1 MNIAEVLRKKIDSNQ
16 YVLTEFE
23 SKDLIKEIGISVPD
37 QKLTLTKEETSAA
50 SEEIGY
56 PVVLKLMAEDI
67 VHKSD
72 TGAVK
77 LNLRSKEDVEQAYD
91 DLIKIPSQT
100 EKKISVQKMA
110 AEPITELIIG
120 MTTDAQFGPA
130 LMFGIGGILV
140 ELLEDVS
147 FRIAPI
153 TEYDAKEMIHE
164 IKGFPILDGY
174 RGKPKADI
182 DAIVEVLL
190 KISDLVVKHEEIN
203 EMDLNPVFI
212 GLELQVIS
220 DTNRGDDQTQFR
232 GTLSANCCDSI
243 EKIASLLGIYQG
255 N

>member
-1 MNIAEVLRKKIDSNQ
+1 MNIAELLSKKIEAGQN
-16 YVLTEFE
+16 VLTEFE
-23 SKDLIKEIGISVPD
+23 SKNLLKEIGIPIPA
-37 QKLTLTKEETSAA
+37 QKLTKTKEKTIASA
-50 SEEIGY
+50 EEIGF
-56 PVVLKLMAEDI
+56 PVVLKLMAEDV

-77 LNLRSKEDVEQAYD
+77 LNIKTKEEAEKAFDELMNIQAQ
-91 DLIKIPSQT
+91 S
-100 EKKISVQKMA
+100 EKMISVQKMA
-110 AEPITELIIG
+110 DEPITELIIG

-140 ELLEDVS
+140 EILEDVS

-182 DAIVEVLL
+182 KAIVDTLL
-190 KISDLVVKHEEIN
+190 KISDLVVKNEDIF

-212 GLELQVIS
+212 YEKGLSCVDARIILKKKE
-220 DTNRGDDQTQFR
+220 
-232 GTLSANCCDSI
+232 
-243 EKIASLLGIYQG
+243 
-255 N
+255 

>member
-1 MNIAEVLRKKIDSNQ
+1 MDISELLKNKLESNQ
-16 YVLTEFE
+16 TVLTEFE
-23 SKDLIKEIGISVPD
+23 SKNLLKEIGIPIPE
-37 QKLTLTKEETSAA
+37 QELAITKEETIAVA
-50 SEEIGY
+50 KKIGF

-77 LNLRSKEDVEQAYD
+77 LNINNEVEIATAYD
-91 DLIKIPSQT
+91 ELMKIPSQS
-100 EKKISVQKMA
+100 EKSISVQKMA

-153 TEYDAKEMIHE
+153 TEYDAREQIHE

-174 RGKPKADI
+174 RGKPKADL
-182 DAIVEVLL
+182 DAIVNTLL
-190 KISDLVVKHEEIN
+190 KISDLVIKHEEIN

-212 GLELQVIS
+212 YESGLVCVDARIILKKPE
-220 DTNRGDDQTQFR
+220 T
-232 GTLSANCCDSI
+232 
-243 EKIASLLGIYQG
+243 K
-255 N
+255 

>member
-1 MNIAEVLRKKIDSNQ
+1 MDISELLKNKLGSNQ
-16 YVLTEFE
+16 TVLTEFE
-23 SKDLIKEIGISVPD
+23 SKNLLKEIGIPIPEQELAV
-37 QKLTLTKEETSAA
+37 TKEETIAVA
-50 SEEIGY
+50 KKIGF

-77 LNLRSKEDVEQAYD
+77 LNINNEVEIATAYD
-91 DLIKIPSQT
+91 ELMKIPSQS
-100 EKKISVQKMA
+100 EKSISVQKMA
-110 AEPITELIIG
+110 DEPITELIIG

-153 TEYDAKEMIHE
+153 TEYDAREQIHE

-174 RGKPKADI
+174 RGKPKADL
-182 DAIVEVLL
+182 DAIVNTLL
-190 KISDLVVKHEEIN
+190 KISDLVIKHEEIN

-212 GLELQVIS
+212 YESGLVCVDARIILKKP
-220 DTNRGDDQTQFR
+220 
-232 GTLSANCCDSI
+232 
-243 EKIASLLGIYQG
+243 EKK
-255 N
+255 

>member
-1 MNIAEVLRKKIDSNQ
+1 MNISELLKKKLELNQ
-16 YVLTEFE
+16 TVLTEFE
-23 SKDLIKEIGISVPD
+23 SKELLKEIGISIPD
-37 QKLTLTKEETSAA
+37 QKLTSTKEETVSAA
-50 SEEIGY
+50 KGIGF

-77 LNLRSKEDVEQAYD
+77 LN
-91 DLIKIPSQT
+91 IKNEEETANAFEELMNIPSQA
-100 EKKISVQKMA
+100 EKLISVQKMA
-110 AEPITELIIG
+110 DEPITELIIG

-153 TEYDAKEMIHE
+153 TEYDAREMIKE

-182 DAIVEVLL
+182 DAIVQTLL
-190 KISDLVVKHEEIN
+190 KVSALVTKHEEIY
-203 EMDLNPVFI
+203 EIDLNPVFI
-212 GLELQVIS
+212 YEKGLICVDARIILKKP
-220 DTNRGDDQTQFR
+220 
-232 GTLSANCCDSI
+232 
-243 EKIASLLGIYQG
+243 EK
-255 N
+255 

>member
-1 MNIAEVLRKKIDSNQ
+1 MNIAEVLKNKIESDQ
-16 YVLTEFE
+16 TVLTEFE
-23 SKDLIKEIGISVPD
+23 SKELLQEIGI
-37 QKLTLTKEETSAA
+37 LTPAQNLTSSKEETLTAA
-50 SEEIGY
+50 EEIGF
-56 PVVLKLMAEDI
+56 PIVLKLIAEDI

-77 LNLRSKEDVEQAYD
+77 LNLKTKEEVENAYD
-91 DLIKIPSQT
+91 ELLKIPT
-100 EKKISVQKMA
+100 EKERKISVQKMA
-110 AEPITELIIG
+110 DEPITELIIG

-147 FRIAPI
+147 FRIAPV
-153 TEYDAKEMIHE
+153 TEYDCNEMIHE

-182 DAIVEVLL
+182 DAIINTLMI
-190 KISDLVVKHEEIN
+190 ISDLVVKHEEIN

-212 GLELQVIS
+212 YEKGLICVDARIILK
-220 DTNRGDDQTQFR
+220 NR
-232 GTLSANCCDSI
+232 
-243 EKIASLLGIYQG
+243 EKV

>member
-1 MNIAEVLRKKIDSNQ
+1 MNISELLKNKLESNQ
-16 YVLTEFE
+16 TVLTEFE
-23 SKDLIKEIGISVPD
+23 SKNLLKEIGIPIPE
-37 QKLTLTKEETSAA
+37 QELATTKEETIAFA
-50 SEEIGY
+50 KKIGF

-77 LNLRSKEDVEQAYD
+77 LNIKNIDETAQAYD
-91 DLIKIPSQT
+91 ELMKIPSQS
-100 EKKISVQKMA
+100 EKSISIQKMA
-110 AEPITELIIG
+110 DEPITELIIG

-153 TEYDAKEMIHE
+153 TEYDAREQIHE

-182 DAIVEVLL
+182 DAIVNTLL
-190 KISDLVVKHEEIN
+190 TISDLVTKYEEIN

-212 GLELQVIS
+212 YEKGLICVDARIILKKP
-220 DTNRGDDQTQFR
+220 
-232 GTLSANCCDSI
+232 
-243 EKIASLLGIYQG
+243 EK
-255 N
+255 

>member
-1 MNIAEVLRKKIDSNQ
+1 MDISELLKNKLESNQ
-16 YVLTEFE
+16 TVLTEFE
-23 SKDLIKEIGISVPD
+23 SKNLLKEIGIPIPE
-37 QKLTLTKEETSAA
+37 QELAITKEETIAVA
-50 SEEIGY
+50 KKIGF

-77 LNLRSKEDVEQAYD
+77 LNINNEVEIATAYD
-91 DLIKIPSQT
+91 ELMKIPSQS
-100 EKKISVQKMA
+100 EKSISVQKMA
-110 AEPITELIIG
+110 VEPITELIIG

-153 TEYDAKEMIHE
+153 TEYDAREQIHE

-174 RGKPKADI
+174 RGKPKADL
-182 DAIVEVLL
+182 DAIVNTLL
-190 KISDLVVKHEEIN
+190 KISDLVIKHEEIN

-212 GLELQVIS
+212 YESGLVCVDARIILKKPE
-220 DTNRGDDQTQFR
+220 T
-232 GTLSANCCDSI
+232 
-243 EKIASLLGIYQG
+243 K
-255 N
+255 

>member
-1 MNIAEVLRKKIDSNQ
+1 MNISELLKNKIESNQ
-16 YVLTEFE
+16 TVLTEFE
-23 SKDLIKEIGISVPD
+23 SKNLLKEIGIPIPE
-37 QKLTLTKEETSAA
+37 QELATTKEETLTVAKKM
-50 SEEIGY
+50 GF

-77 LNLRSKEDVEQAYD
+77 LNIKNEDETAQAYD
-91 DLIKIPSQT
+91 ELMNIPSQS
-100 EKKISVQKMA
+100 EKSISVQKMA
-110 AEPITELIIG
+110 DEPITELIIG

-153 TEYDAKEMIHE
+153 TEYDAREQIHE

-182 DAIVEVLL
+182 DAIVNTLL
-190 KISDLVVKHEEIN
+190 TISDLVTKYEEIN

-212 GLELQVIS
+212 YEKGLICVDARIILKKP
-220 DTNRGDDQTQFR
+220 
-232 GTLSANCCDSI
+232 
-243 EKIASLLGIYQG
+243 EKQD
-255 N
+255 

>member
-1 MNIAEVLRKKIDSNQ
+1 MDISELLKNKLESNQ
-16 YVLTEFE
+16 TVLTEFE
-23 SKDLIKEIGISVPD
+23 SKNLLKEIGIPIPE
-37 QKLTLTKEETSAA
+37 QELAITKEETIAVA
-50 SEEIGY
+50 KKIGF

-77 LNLRSKEDVEQAYD
+77 LNINNEAEIAAAYD
-91 DLIKIPSQT
+91 ELMKIPSQS
-100 EKKISVQKMA
+100 EKSISVQKMA

-153 TEYDAKEMIHE
+153 TEYDAREQIHE

-174 RGKPKADI
+174 RGKPKADL
-182 DAIVEVLL
+182 DAIVNTLL
-190 KISDLVVKHEEIN
+190 KISDLVIKHEEIN

-212 GLELQVIS
+212 YESGLVCVDARIILKKPE
-220 DTNRGDDQTQFR
+220 T
-232 GTLSANCCDSI
+232 
-243 EKIASLLGIYQG
+243 K
-255 N
+255 

>member
-1 MNIAEVLRKKIDSNQ
+1 MNISELLKKKLELNQ
-16 YVLTEFE
+16 TVLTEFE
-23 SKDLIKEIGISVPD
+23 SKELLKEIGISIPD
-37 QKLTLTKEETSAA
+37 QKLTSTKEETVSAA
-50 SEEIGY
+50 KSIGF

-77 LNLRSKEDVEQAYD
+77 LN
-91 DLIKIPSQT
+91 IKNDEEAANAFEELMNIPSQA
-100 EKKISVQKMA
+100 EKLISVQKMA
-110 AEPITELIIG
+110 DEPITELIIG

-153 TEYDAKEMIHE
+153 TEYDAREQIHE

-182 DAIVEVLL
+182 DAIVQTLL
-190 KISDLVVKHEEIN
+190 KVSDLVIKHEEIY

-212 GLELQVIS
+212 YDKGLICVDARIILKKS
-220 DTNRGDDQTQFR
+220 
-232 GTLSANCCDSI
+232 
-243 EKIASLLGIYQG
+243 EK
-255 N
+255 

>member
-1 MNIAEVLRKKIDSNQ
+1 MNISELLKKKLESNQ
-16 YVLTEFE
+16 TVLTEFE
-23 SKDLIKEIGISVPD
+23 SKELLIEIGISIPD
-37 QKLTLTKEETSAA
+37 QKLTSTKEETVLAA
-50 SEEIGY
+50 KNIGF

-77 LNLRSKEDVEQAYD
+77 LNIKNEEETTNAFEELM
-91 DLIKIPSQT
+91 KIPSQA
-100 EKKISVQKMA
+100 KKLISVQKMA
-110 AEPITELIIG
+110 DEPITELILG

-153 TEYDAKEMIHE
+153 TEYDAREMIKE

-182 DAIVEVLL
+182 DAIVQTLL
-190 KISDLVVKHEEIN
+190 KVSDLVTKHEEIY

-212 GLELQVIS
+212 YGKGLICVDARIILKKP
-220 DTNRGDDQTQFR
+220 
-232 GTLSANCCDSI
+232 
-243 EKIASLLGIYQG
+243 EK
-255 N
+255 

>member
-1 MNIAEVLRKKIDSNQ
+1 MNIADVLKNKIELNQ
-16 YVLTEFE
+16 TVLTEFE
-23 SKDLIKEIGISVPD
+23 SKELLQEIGIQVPS
-37 QKLTLTKEETSAA
+37 QKLTTSKEETVSAA
-50 SEEIGY
+50 EEIGY

-77 LNLRSKEDVEQAYD
+77 LNLKTKEEVEAAYD
-91 DLIKIPSQT
+91 ELFSIPSQA
-100 EKKISVQKMA
+100 EKKISVQNMA

-120 MTTDAQFGPA
+120 MTTDPQFGPA

-182 DAIVEVLL
+182 NAIVDVLL
-190 KISDLVVKHEEIN
+190 KISDLAVKYEEIN

-212 GLELQVIS
+212 YDNGLICVDARIILKKE
-220 DTNRGDDQTQFR
+220 
-232 GTLSANCCDSI
+232 
-243 EKIASLLGIYQG
+243 
-255 N
+255 

>member
-1 MNIAEVLRKKIDSNQ
+1 MNIAELIKQKIDSNEL
-16 YVLTEFE
+16 VLTEFE
-23 SKDLIKEIGISVPD
+23 SKELLREIGIPIPA
-37 QKLTLTKEETSAA
+37 QKLTKTKDETISAA
-50 SEEIGY
+50 EEIGY

-77 LNLRSKEDVEQAYD
+77 LNIKSKEDVEQAFNE
-91 DLIKIPSQT
+91 LMKIPSKS
-100 EKKISVQKMA
+100 EKKMSVQNMA
-110 AEPITELIIG
+110 KEPITELIIG
-120 MTTDAQFGPA
+120 MTTDQQFGPA

-182 DAIVEVLL
+182 QAIVDTLL
-190 KISDLVVKHEEIN
+190 KISELVVKHEEIN

-212 GLELQVIS
+212 YDNGLICVDARIILKP
-220 DTNRGDDQTQFR
+220 NK
-232 GTLSANCCDSI
+232 
-243 EKIASLLGIYQG
+243 EKE
-255 N
+255 

>member
-1 MNIAEVLRKKIDSNQ
+1 MNIAEVLKNKIETNQ
-16 YVLTEFE
+16 TVLTEFE
-23 SKDLIKEIGISVPD
+23 SKELLQEIGIHVPG
-37 QKLTLTKEETSAA
+37 QKLTTSKEETLSAA
-50 SEEIGY
+50 ENIGF
-56 PVVLKLMAEDI
+56 PIVLKLMAEDI

-77 LNLRSKEDVEQAYD
+77 LNLKSKQEVENAYEE
-91 DLIKIPSQT
+91 LMKIPSQK

-110 AEPITELIIG
+110 DEPITELIIG
-120 MTTDAQFGPA
+120 MTTDPQFGPA

-174 RGKPKADI
+174 RGKPKADL
-182 DAIVEVLL
+182 DAIVNTLL
-190 KISDLVVKHEEIN
+190 TISELVVKHEEIN

-212 GLELQVIS
+212 YEKGLICVDARIILKKS
-220 DTNRGDDQTQFR
+220 D
-232 GTLSANCCDSI
+232 
-243 EKIASLLGIYQG
+243 
-255 N
+255 

>member
-1 MNIAEVLRKKIDSNQ
+1 MNITELLTKKIDSNQ
-16 YVLTEFE
+16 LVLTEFE
-23 SKDLIKEIGISVPD
+23 SKELLQEIGIEIPPQS
-37 QKLTLTKEETSAA
+37 LTSTKEETISNA
-50 SEEIGY
+50 ERIGL
-56 PVVLKLMAEDI
+56 PVVMKLMAEDI

-77 LNLRSKEDVEQAYD
+77 LNLKSKDEIEQAFEE
-91 DLIKIPSQT
+91 LMKIPSQSK
-100 EKKISVQKMA
+100 KKISVQKMA
-110 AEPITELIIG
+110 DEPITELIIG

-182 DAIVEVLL
+182 NAIVDTLL
-190 KISDLVVKHEEIN
+190 KISDLVVKHEEIH

-212 GLELQVIS
+212 YDKGLICVDARIILKKKE
-220 DTNRGDDQTQFR
+220 
-232 GTLSANCCDSI
+232 
-243 EKIASLLGIYQG
+243 E
-255 N
+255 

>member
-1 MNIAEVLRKKIDSNQ
+1 MDISEVLKNKIESNETI
-16 YVLTEFE
+16 LTEFE
-23 SKDLIKEIGISVPD
+23 SKELLQEIGISVPSQRLITSID
-37 QKLTLTKEETSAA
+37 ETISAA
-50 SEEIGY
+50 EEIGF
-56 PVVLKLMAEDI
+56 PVVLKLIAEDI

-77 LNLRSKEDVEQAYD
+77 LNIKDKDELEAAYK
-91 DLIKIPSQT
+91 DLMNIPSQK

-110 AEPITELIIG
+110 DEPITELIIG

-182 DAIVEVLL
+182 DAIVNTLL
-190 KISDLVVKHEEIN
+190 KISDFVIKHEEIN

-212 GLELQVIS
+212 YDKGLICVDARIIL
-220 DTNRGDDQTQFR
+220 
-232 GTLSANCCDSI
+232 
-243 EKIASLLGIYQG
+243 KKK
-255 N
+255 

>member
-1 MNIAEVLRKKIDSNQ
+1 MDISELLKNKLESNQ
-16 YVLTEFE
+16 TVLTEFE
-23 SKDLIKEIGISVPD
+23 SKNLLKEIGIPIPE
-37 QKLTLTKEETSAA
+37 QELAITKEETIAVA
-50 SEEIGY
+50 KKIGF

-77 LNLRSKEDVEQAYD
+77 LNINNEAEITTAYD
-91 DLIKIPSQT
+91 ELMKIPSQS
-100 EKKISVQKMA
+100 EKSISVQKMA

-153 TEYDAKEMIHE
+153 TEYDAREQIHE

-174 RGKPKADI
+174 RGKPKADL
-182 DAIVEVLL
+182 DAIVNTLL
-190 KISDLVVKHEEIN
+190 KISDLVIKHEEIN

-212 GLELQVIS
+212 YESGLVCVDARIILKKPE
-220 DTNRGDDQTQFR
+220 T
-232 GTLSANCCDSI
+232 
-243 EKIASLLGIYQG
+243 K
-255 N
+255 